1 MKARFVVMLCLVT
14 FLLGYALAGW
24 IPATST
30 IDVFPSRG
38 WGGWMRV
45 MRSLRIE
52 RPGIGKAGQ
61 KSLRRCPSR
70 AMTTRPGGR
79 SERDIAPA

>member
-30 IDVFPSRG
+30 IDAYTVERL
-38 WGGWMRV
+38 GWMD
-45 MRSLRIE
+45 
-52 RPGIGKAGQ
+52 AGNAL
-61 KSLRRCPSR
+61 S
-70 AMTTRPGGR
+70 TH
-79 SERDIAPA
+79 